1 MEKLPSSSSTFQ
13 SRTSTPPSVM
23 RPAATSQNRAMSC
36 VSVVFPEPL
45 GPTMAHVVRAGM
57 ASDTRSITVRFS

>member
-1 MEKLPSSSSTFQ
+1 
-13 SRTSTPPSVM
+13 M
-23 RPAATSQNRAMSC
+23 RPASTSQNRAMSC